1 MVTLEE
7 VKGYLRLD
15 TEEDDAR
22 VEDSLKKAYQ
32 LCLSISRL
40 DEASFEAASGST
52 REAVLYTTAYLYT
65 HREEADYRELTVNL
79 RHMLMDIRKEAF

>member
-1 MVTLEE
+1 MLTLDE
-7 VKGYLRLD
+7 VKGYLHLD
-15 TEEDDAR
+15 TDEDDDR
-22 VEDSLKKAYQ
+22 VQDSLNKAYQ

-40 DEASFEAASGST
+40 DEESFEAASGST

-65 HREEADYRELTVNL
+65 HREEADYKELTVNL

>member
-7 VKGYLRLD
+7 VKGYLRID
-15 TEEDDAR
+15 SSEDDAR
-22 VEDSLKKAYQ
+22 VQDSLNKAYQ

-40 DEASFEAASGST
+40 EEESFEAAPGST

-65 HREEADYRELTVNL
+65 HREEADYKQLTVNI